1 MAGLRGRKNYVQT
14 AVDALN
20 AGDLSTPIE
29 PRGTASQRKI
39 LRGLEKLRVAYL
51 EQQIAHARAIEQ
63 NKLAIASVAHD
74 VKTPLAL
81 ISGYAECLQDGMDDK
96 DYLALI
102 TEKTEQLN
110 GLVLKLVETSKHE
123 IDSIDS
129 LKEKVNTRTFLGG
142 VLGKYE
148 ALAKTKNISYK
159 VHHIPS
165 AEIYADRKELE
176 RVFQNLVSNA
186 VKYTEE
192 GGKISVSFG
201 HNGKFFVV
209 KVKDNGKGI
218 EKKNQPYIFDKF
230 FMEESSRTDS
240 KNSGLGLYVAQQIA
254 RRHGGEI
261 KVRSK
266 KGKGSTFT
274 VTIPE
279 LPDETTPTQRF
290 EQLPKPLKVILIFMF
305 CFIMPWL
312 LRFMRYFESWRPGT
326 LITAVFHFV
335 LWPFIFLYDIWSEI
349 LYNKIILAMD

>member
-1 MAGLRGRKNYVQT
+1 MAGLRGRKNYVQI

-20 AGDLSTPIE
+20 DDDISTPIE
-29 PRGTASQRKI
+29 PRGSASQRKI
-39 LRGLEKLRVAYL
+39 LRALEKLRMKTL

-102 TEKTEQLN
+102 SEKTEQLN

-123 IDSIDS
+123 IDDIDT
-129 LKEKVNTRTFLGG
+129 LKEKVNTRTFFGG
-142 VLGKYE
+142 MLDKYE
-148 ALAKTKNISYK
+148 TLAKTKNISYR
-159 VHHIPS
+159 VRRIPS
-165 AEIYADRKELE
+165 AEIYADRRELE
-176 RVFQNLVSNA
+176 RVFQNIVSNA
-186 VKYTEE
+186 VKYTDE
-192 GGKISVSFG
+192 GGKITVSFE

-209 KVKDNGKGI
+209 KVKDTGRGI
-218 EKKNQPYIFDKF
+218 DKKNLPYVFDKF

-240 KNSGLGLYVAQQIA
+240 KNSGLGLYVAQNIA

-261 KVRSK
+261 KVRSR
-266 KGKGSTFT
+266 KGKGSTFS
-274 VTIPE
+274 VSIPE

-290 EQLPKPLKVILIFMF
+290 EQLPKLLKIILMLLF

-312 LRFMRYFESWRPGT
+312 LRIMRYFESWRLGT
-326 LITAVFHFV
+326 LVTGLANFV
-335 LWPFIFLYDIWSEI
+335 LWPFIFIYDIWSEV
-349 LYNKIILAMD
+349 LYNKMVIAMD

>member
-1 MAGLRGRKNYVQT
+1 MRGRKNYVQI

-20 AGDLSTPIE
+20 DGDISTPIE
-29 PRGTASQRKI
+29 PRGSASQRKI
-39 LRGLEKLRVAYL
+39 LRALEKLRVKTL

-123 IDSIDS
+123 IEEIDS

-142 VLGKYE
+142 VLDKYE

-159 VHHIPS
+159 VHRIPS
-165 AEIYADRKELE
+165 AEIYADRREME

-192 GGKISVSFG
+192 GGKIDISFER
-201 HNGKFFVV
+201 NGRFFIA
-209 KVKDNGKGI
+209 KVKDTGKGI
-218 EKKNQPYIFDKF
+218 DKKNIPYVFDKF

-240 KNSGLGLYVAQQIA
+240 KNSGLGLYVAQNIA

-261 KVRSK
+261 KVKSR
-266 KGKGSTFT
+266 KGKGSCFS
-274 VTIPE
+274 VSIPE
-279 LPDETTPTQRF
+279 LPDETTKTQKFESMPKHLKIVLMIAFCWFLPWFLRIRRF
-290 EQLPKPLKVILIFMF
+290 FETRRTGTLAVGLLSIALWVFMF
-305 CFIMPWL
+305 LVDIM
-312 LRFMRYFESWRPGT
+312 
-326 LITAVFHFV
+326 
-335 LWPFIFLYDIWSEI
+335 SEA
-349 LYNKIILAMD
+349 LYNKIVIAMD

>member
-1 MAGLRGRKNYVQT
+1 MRGRKNYVQI

-20 AGDLSTPIE
+20 DGDISTPIE
-29 PRGTASQRKI
+29 PRGSASQRKI
-39 LRGLEKLRVAYL
+39 LRGLEKLRTAAL

-102 TEKTEQLN
+102 SEKTEQLN

-123 IDSIDS
+123 IDDIDT
-129 LKEKVNTRTFLGG
+129 LKEKVNTRTFFGG
-142 VLGKYE
+142 MLDKYE
-148 ALAKTKNISYK
+148 TLAKTKNISYR
-159 VHHIPS
+159 VRRIPS
-165 AEIYADRKELE
+165 AEIYADRRELE
-176 RVFQNLVSNA
+176 RVFQNIISNA
-186 VKYTEE
+186 VKYTDE
-192 GGKISVSFG
+192 GGRITVSFE

-209 KVKDNGKGI
+209 KVKDTGRGI
-218 EKKNQPYIFDKF
+218 DKKNLPYVFDKF

-240 KNSGLGLYVAQQIA
+240 KNSGLGLYVAQNIA

-261 KVRSK
+261 KVRSR
-266 KGKGSTFT
+266 KGKGSTFS
-274 VTIPE
+274 VSIPE

-290 EQLPKPLKVILIFMF
+290 EQLPKLLKIILMLLF

-312 LRFMRYFESWRPGT
+312 LRIMRYFESWRLGT
-326 LITAVFHFV
+326 LVTGLANFV
-335 LWPFIFLYDIWSEI
+335 LWPFIFIYDIWSEV
-349 LYNKIILAMD
+349 LYNKMVIAMD